1 MDFSAE
7 IENSNG
13 FFHSKTGHLQK
24 KKRVFTEI
32 ETDFS
37 AEIGNS
43 NGFSAQKQVT
53 SKKKKK
59 KKKKR
64 VFTEIVTDFLAE
76 IENPHGSSCRIT
88 ATTSQL
94 RHPNTLGGLFQFFS
108 KNRPQKKQ
116 KRTILHTL
124 QTNGG
129 GLDPPRPPPTLLTS
143 LNKYKILFVFCTVI
157 SSRKLGLYDRK
168 KIR

>member
-24 KKRVFTEI
+24 KKGSSLKLRRIFRPKLEIQTVFPPKNR
-32 ETDFS
+32 S
-37 AEIGNS
+37 PP
-43 NGFSAQKQVT
+43 
-53 SKKKKK
+53 KKKK

-76 IENPHGSSCRIT
+76 IGNPHGSSCRIT

-129 GLDPPRPPPTLLTS
+129 ARSPPPPTYATDLT
-143 LNKYKILFVFCTVI
+143 
-157 SSRKLGLYDRK
+157 
-168 KIR
+168 